1 MNRAVYIFQ
10 LLCALLLISCEG
22 RTGYYD
28 SDQQETIARLTAKEW
43 KLVYEDNPNFS
54 STEYEEEGW
63 VYKFNPNGTGSYKW
77 VNHKDGTINGDP
89 VYFRWTFTTENF
101 AVIYIDKS
109 EQFWLIDK
117 LTAQE
122 LWVYTSFQDPVLYPN
137 SDKIF
142 WKFMDTKPMNADL

>member
-1 MNRAVYIFQ
+1 MNRTVYIFQ

-28 SDQQETIARLTAKEW
+28 NDQQEIIARLTAKEW
-43 KLVYEDNPNFS
+43 KLVYEYNPNFS
-54 STEYEEEGW
+54 STEFEEGW

-77 VNHKDGTINGDP
+77 VNHEDGTINGDP

-122 LWVYTSFQDPVLYPN
+122 LWVYISFQDPILYPN
-137 SDKIF
+137 TYKTIC
-142 WKFMDTKPMNADL
+142 KLEAIRQ